1 MATITKST
9 QTNITAEP
17 GMKEIIVIK
26 EFDTDRE
33 LVFKGFT
40 DPYLYVQWIGPKGLA
55 IKIEKFEPRDGG
67 SYRFLQK
74 DKNEKV
80 FAFHGVYHEVL
91 FPVRI
96 IRTIE
101 YERLSTRGHVELD
114 TSKFELLPGNR
125 TKLTIQTVFQSIEDR
140 DRMINSNFNK
150 DVNEK
155 FERLEE
161 LLSKNITSWD
171 L

>member
-1 MATITKST
+1 MATITRSN

-33 LVFKGFT
+33 LVFKAFT
-40 DPYLYVQWIGPKGLA
+40 DPYLYTQWLGPKGLTL
-55 IKIEKFEPRDGG
+55 KIEKFEPRDGG
-67 SYRFLQK
+67 SYRFIQK
-74 DKNEKV
+74 DKNGKV

-96 IRTIE
+96 IRTME
-101 YERLSTRGHVELD
+101 YERLSSRGHAELD
-114 TSKFELLPGNR
+114 TAKFELLPGNR
-125 TKLTIQTVFQSIEDR
+125 TRLTIQTLFQTIEDR
-140 DRMINSNFNK
+140 DRMINSDFDK

-155 FERLEE
+155 FNRLEE
-161 LLSKNITSWD
+161 LLSKNITSWE

>member
-1 MATITKST
+1 MATITRSN

-33 LVFKGFT
+33 LVFKAFT
-40 DPYLYVQWIGPKGLA
+40 DPYLYAQWIGPKGLTL
-55 IKIEKFEPRDGG
+55 KIEKFEPRDGG
-67 SYRFLQK
+67 SYRFIQK
-74 DKNEKV
+74 DKNGKV

-96 IRTIE
+96 IRTME
-101 YERLSTRGHVELD
+101 YERLSSRGHAELD
-114 TSKFELLPGNR
+114 TAKFELLPGNR
-125 TKLTIQTVFQSIEDR
+125 TRLTIQTIFQTIEDR
-140 DRMINSNFNK
+140 DRIINSDFDK

-155 FERLEE
+155 FNRLEE
-161 LLSKNITSWD
+161 LLSKNITSWE

>member
-1 MATITKST
+1 METITKSN

-17 GMKEIIVIK
+17 GKMEIIVVK
-26 EFDTDRE
+26 EFDTDRGF
-33 LVFKGFT
+33 VFKAFT
-40 DPYLYVQWIGPKGLA
+40 DPYLYAQWIGPIGSA

-74 DKNEKV
+74 DKNGKV
-80 FAFHGVYHEVL
+80 FAFHGVFHEVL

-101 YERLSTRGHVELD
+101 YEKLSTRGHVELD

-125 TKLTIQTVFQSIEDR
+125 TRLIIHSVFQSVEDR
-140 DRMINSNFNK
+140 DRIINSDFNK
-150 DVNEK
+150 DMNER

-161 LLSKNITSWD
+161 LISKSITSWD